1 MEKMFYLISDPS
13 QNIPEADNNWI
24 EELKNKEIIC
34 SCGNVISSSPIDIYL
49 SEKFRKNFAPL
60 TAVIGANIQMLRK
73 DLIPNIRN
81 KKYRK
86 NVFYRGCI
94 WCK

>member
-34 SCGNVISSSPIDIYL
+34 SCGNVISSSPIDI
-49 SEKFRKNFAPL
+49 S
-60 TAVIGANIQMLRK
+60 
-73 DLIPNIRN
+73 
-81 KKYRK
+81 
-86 NVFYRGCI
+86 
-94 WCK
+94 